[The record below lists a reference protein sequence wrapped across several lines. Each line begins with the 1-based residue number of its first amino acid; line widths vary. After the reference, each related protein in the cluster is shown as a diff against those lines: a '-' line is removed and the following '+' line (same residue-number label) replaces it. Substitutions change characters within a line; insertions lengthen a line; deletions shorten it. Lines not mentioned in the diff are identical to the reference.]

1 MANARQQ
8 NQPKA
13 LIRRTLESARR
24 DIEQI
29 ERKFH
34 HAIRVVQNG
43 GFTSGRRSTKAATAR
58 TRTAAGR
65 LMGRPAPVQT
75 AISNVLKKRRTG
87 LTMDRLQAALPKFD
101 EKSLLNAT
109 FAMRRKGLITFDKTG
124 KGRGKYRW
132 EA

>member
-34 HAIRVVQNG
+34 HAIRAVQNG
-43 GFTSGRRSTKAATAR
+43 GLTSGRRSTKAATAR

-65 LMGRPAPVQT
+65 PMGCPAPVQT

>member
-1 MANARQQ
+1 
-8 NQPKA
+8 
-13 LIRRTLESARR
+13 
-24 DIEQI
+24 
-29 ERKFH
+29 
-34 HAIRVVQNG
+34 
-43 GFTSGRRSTKAATAR
+43 
-58 TRTAAGR
+58 
-65 LMGRPAPVQT
+65 MGRPAPVQT

-87 LTMDRLQAALPKFD
+87 LTMDRLQTALPKFD

>member
-34 HAIRVVQNG
+34 HAIRAVQKG

>member
-34 HAIRVVQNG
+34 HAMRAVQNG

-101 EKSLLNAT
+101 EKSVRSEPPST
-109 FAMRRKGLITFDKTG
+109 RFRDRRRQPG
-124 KGRGKYRW
+124 
-132 EA
+132 

>member
-8 NQPKA
+8 KQPKA

-24 DIEQI
+24 EIEQI

-34 HAIRVVQNG
+34 RTIKAVQNG
-43 GFTSGRRSTKAATAR
+43 GFTSGRRSRKAATAR
-58 TRTAAGR
+58 TRTAAGSA
-65 LMGRPAPVQT
+65 MGRPAPVQT
-75 AISNVLKKRRTG
+75 AITNVLKKRGTG

-101 EKSLLNAT
+101 EKSLLNST
-109 FAMRRKGLITFDKTG
+109 FAMRRKGLITLEKNG

-132 EA
+132 QD

>member
-34 HAIRVVQNG
+34 HAIRAVQNG
-43 GFTSGRRSTKAATAR
+43 GLTSGRRSTKAATAR

-65 LMGRPAPVQT
+65 SMGRPAPVQS

>member
-1 MANARQQ
+1 MCRCSPFFPCGWFSRTTQARQQ
-8 NQPKA
+8 LAGSVLYCFVTDEIGMFPCF
-13 LIRRTLESARR
+13 S
-24 DIEQI
+24 
-29 ERKFH
+29 
-34 HAIRVVQNG
+34 
-43 GFTSGRRSTKAATAR
+43 TSGHRREIHYISWCDKMAEAIT
-58 TRTAAGR
+58 
-65 LMGRPAPVQT
+65 APVQT
-75 AISNVLKKRRTG
+75 AISNVLKKRRTA

>member
-34 HAIRVVQNG
+34 HAIRAVQNG
-43 GFTSGRRSTKAATAR
+43 GFTSGRRSTESSDVSDQDRRWSAN
-58 TRTAAGR
+58 G
-65 LMGRPAPVQT
+65 P
-75 AISNVLKKRRTG
+75 SRTG
-87 LTMDRLQAALPKFD
+87 SDGDLECA
-101 EKSLLNAT
+101 E
-109 FAMRRKGLITFDKTG
+109 
-124 KGRGKYRW
+124 
-132 EA
+132 EAPNGSHDGSSPSGSAEVR